1 MADLKPIGSE
11 KLTGES
17 KIKRIL
23 EISRYKENIPNNINE
38 TTRTEYSK
46 VLSDG
51 KEYEIVKEKMGYV
64 IKKRV
69 DESYDYIEPM
79 KNRKHY
85 NSYSAALKRLN
96 LIAKEVNRL
105 SENEEE
111 TPLFNLGEQKRF
123 TLKTPKPQLPPPAP
137 ATDQPVASSEMPVP
151 MGDVTSADDMPPVD
165 MSQNM
170 GSEETPMPDMGSEMP
185 DMGGEMPDM
194 GGEMPD
200 MGGEMPDMGGGKEE
214 VTFRTIQKLT
224 GKLGQKLRM
233 LDDTIGM
240 TSEDVKYVL
249 NSILSA
255 VDLSKLEDEDREDIL
270 AKFEEDYDEDMMGSE
285 DMGSEDMGDQIDVDT
300 EVDIEEP
307 TMAAPKEEFDEE
319 TEEGMI
325 RKKIGSI
332 MDSVFTESEVE
343 KLLSQ
348 YYRVNENEK
357 KLKEKRVSEYRK
369 VVLNQVKQL
378 AETKKQQDSA
388 EFIIT
393 ETKGFKFKG
402 KTNLKN
408 LVFENNGEILKID
421 LDGQFL

>member
-151 MGDVTSADDMPPVD
+151 MGDVTSADDMPPID

-170 GSEETPMPDMGSEMP
+170 GTEETPMPDMGDEMP
-185 DMGGEMPDM
+185 DMGDEIPDM
-194 GGEMPD
+194 GS
-200 MGGEMPDMGGGKEE
+200 EMPDMGGGKEE

-270 AKFEEDYDEDMMGSE
+270 SKFEEDYDEDMMGSE

-357 KLKEKRVSEYRK
+357 KLKEKRVNEYRK

>member
-38 TTRTEYSK
+38 TARTEYSK

-96 LIAKEVNRL
+96 FIAKEVNRL

-123 TLKTPKPQLPPPAP
+123 TLKTPKPQTPPPAP
-137 ATDQPVASSEMPVP
+137 VSDQPVAPTEMPAP

-170 GSEETPMPDMGSEMP
+170 GGEETPMPDMGNEMP
-185 DMGGEMPDM
+185 DMGG
-194 GGEMPD
+194 
-200 MGGEMPDMGGGKEE
+200 KEE
-214 VTFRTIQKLT
+214 VSFRTIQKLT

-233 LDDTIGM
+233 LDDTVGM

-270 AKFEEDYDEDMMGSE
+270 AKFEEDYDEDMMGS
-285 DMGSEDMGDQIDVDT
+285 DDMGDQIDVDT
-300 EVDIEEP
+300 EVDIQQPEMD
-307 TMAAPKEEFDEE
+307 TQKEEFGEEDED
-319 TEEGMI
+319 GMM
-325 RKKIGSI
+325 RKKISSI

-357 KLKEKRVSEYRK
+357 KLKNKKLSEYKK

-378 AETKKQQDSA
+378 AESKKQKDSA
-388 EFIIT
+388 EFIVN

>member
-151 MGDVTSADDMPPVD
+151 MGDVTSADDMPPID

-170 GSEETPMPDMGSEMP
+170 GTEETPMPDMGDEMP
-185 DMGGEMPDM
+185 DMGDEMPDM
-194 GGEMPD
+194 GS
-200 MGGEMPDMGGGKEE
+200 EMPDMGGGKEE

-332 MDSVFTESEVE
+332 MDSVFAESEVE

>member
-170 GSEETPMPDMGSEMP
+170 GSEETPMPDMGDEMP
-185 DMGGEMPDM
+185 DMGDEMPDM
-194 GGEMPD
+194 GS
-200 MGGEMPDMGGGKEE
+200 EMPDMGGGKEE

-270 AKFEEDYDEDMMGSE
+270 AKFEEDYDEDM
-285 DMGSEDMGDQIDVDT
+285 MGSEDMGDQIDVDT

>member
-38 TTRTEYSK
+38 TARTEYSK

-123 TLKTPKPQLPPPAP
+123 TLKTPRPTPPPAP
-137 ATDQPVASSEMPVP
+137 VSDQPVAPTEMPAP

-170 GSEETPMPDMGSEMP
+170 GGEETPMPDMGDETPDMGDEMPDMGNEMP
-185 DMGGEMPDM
+185 DMGG
-194 GGEMPD
+194 
-200 MGGEMPDMGGGKEE
+200 KEE
-214 VTFRTIQKLT
+214 VSFRTIQKLT

-233 LDDTIGM
+233 LDDTVGM

-270 AKFEEDYDEDMMGSE
+270 AKFEEDYDEDMMGS
-285 DMGSEDMGDQIDVDT
+285 DDMGDQIDVDT
-300 EVDIEEP
+300 EVDIQQPEMD
-307 TMAAPKEEFDEE
+307 TQKEEFGEEDED
-319 TEEGMI
+319 GMM
-325 RKKIGSI
+325 RKKISSI

-357 KLKEKRVSEYRK
+357 KLNNKKLSEYKK

-378 AETKKQQDSA
+378 AESKKQKDSA
-388 EFIIT
+388 EFIVN

>member
-170 GSEETPMPDMGSEMP
+170 GSEETPMPDMGDEMP
-185 DMGGEMPDM
+185 DMGDEMPDM
-194 GGEMPD
+194 GD
-200 MGGEMPDMGGGKEE
+200 EMPDMGGGKEE

-285 DMGSEDMGDQIDVDT
+285 DMGSEDMGDQIDFDT

-388 EFIIT
+388 EFIVT

>member
-64 IKKRV
+64 IKMRV

-123 TLKTPKPQLPPPAP
+123 TLKTPKPQTPPLAP
-137 ATDQPVASSEMPVP
+137 VSDQPVAPTEMPAP

-170 GSEETPMPDMGSEMP
+170 GGEETPIPDMGDEIPDMGDEMPDMGNEMP
-185 DMGGEMPDM
+185 DMGG
-194 GGEMPD
+194 
-200 MGGEMPDMGGGKEE
+200 KEE
-214 VTFRTIQKLT
+214 VSFRTIQKLT

-233 LDDTIGM
+233 LDDTVGM

-307 TMAAPKEEFDEE
+307 TMTAPKEEFDEE

-357 KLKEKRVSEYRK
+357 KLKEKRVNEYRK

>member
-17 KIKRIL
+17 KIKRFL
-23 EISRYKENIPNNINE
+23 EISRYKENIPSNINE
-38 TTRTEYSK
+38 TDRTEYSK

-85 NSYSAALKRLN
+85 SSYSAALKRLN

-105 SENEEE
+105 TENQEE
-111 TPLFNLGEQKRF
+111 TPLLNIGEQKKF
-123 TLKTPKPQLPPPAP
+123 TLKTPKPPVAP
-137 ATDQPVASSEMPVP
+137 TPVTPQPVAPQEMPSIDVQSSQTGATPPDDLPP
-151 MGDVTSADDMPPVD
+151 MD
-165 MSQNM
+165 MSQDMSGSSEQM
-170 GSEETPMPDMGSEMP
+170 GDEMSDMNAEMP
-185 DMGGEMPDM
+185 DMGNEMPNM
-194 GGEMPD
+194 GD
-200 MGGEMPDMGGGKEE
+200 REE

-233 LDDTIGM
+233 LDDSMGM
-240 TSEDVKYVL
+240 TSEDIKYVL

-255 VDLSKLEDEDREDIL
+255 VNLGKLNDEDREDIL
-270 AKFEEDYDEDMMGSE
+270 AKFEEDYDEDMIGSDE
-285 DMGSEDMGDQIDVDT
+285 MNTDMKI
-300 EVDIEEP
+300 DIE
-307 TMAAPKEEFDEE
+307 TDDEEQEMPPMKAEIEDE
-319 TEEGMI
+319 TEEGMY

-332 MDSVFTESEVE
+332 MDSVFAESEVE

-348 YYRVNENEK
+348 YYRINESEQLQK
-357 KLKEKRVSEYRK
+357 KNKDNHYKK
-369 VVLNQVKQL
+369 ITIKQVRQL
-378 AETKKQQDSA
+378 AETKEQRESA
-388 EFIIT
+388 EFIIR
-393 ETKGFKFKG
+393 ETSGFKFKG

-408 LVFENNGEILKID
+408 LVFEHEDNILKIS
-421 LDGQFL
+421 LDGEFL

>member
-170 GSEETPMPDMGSEMP
+170 GSEETPMPDMGDEMP
-185 DMGGEMPDM
+185 DMGD
-194 GGEMPD
+194 
-200 MGGEMPDMGGGKEE
+200 EMPDMGGGKEE

-285 DMGSEDMGDQIDVDT
+285 DMGSEDMGDQIDFDT

-388 EFIIT
+388 EFIVT

>member
-123 TLKTPKPQLPPPAP
+123 TLKTPKPQLPAP

-170 GSEETPMPDMGSEMP
+170 GSEETPIPDMGDEMPDMGSEMP
-185 DMGGEMPDM
+185 DMGS
-194 GGEMPD
+194 
-200 MGGEMPDMGGGKEE
+200 EMPDMGGGKEE

-388 EFIIT
+388 EFIVT

>member
-11 KLTGES
+11 RLTGES
-17 KIKRIL
+17 KIQRIL

-51 KEYEIVKEKMGYV
+51 NEYEIVKEKMGYV

-85 NSYSAALKRLN
+85 GSYSAALKRLN

-105 SENEEE
+105 VENEEE

-123 TLKTPKPQLPPPAP
+123 TLKTPKPPVPPSVP
-137 ATDQPVASSEMPVP
+137 ATDQPVAPAEMSAP

-170 GSEETPMPDMGSEMP
+170 GGEETPMPDMG
-185 DMGGEMPDM
+185 GEETPI
-194 GGEMPD
+194 
-200 MGGEMPDMGGGKEE
+200 PDMGGGKED
-214 VTFRTIQKLT
+214 VSFRTIQKLT

-233 LDDTIGM
+233 LDDTVGM

-270 AKFEEDYDEDMMGSE
+270 AKFEEDYDEDMMGS
-285 DMGSEDMGDQIDVDT
+285 DDMGDQIDVDT
-300 EVDIEEP
+300 EVDIQEP
-307 TMAAPKEEFDEE
+307 EMSAPKEEFGEEDED
-319 TEEGMI
+319 GMF

-332 MDSVFTESEVE
+332 MDSVFAESEVE

-357 KLKEKRVSEYRK
+357 KLKDKKIDEHKK
-369 VVLNQVKQL
+369 VTLNQVNQL
-378 AETKKQQDSA
+378 AETKKQKDSA
-388 EFIIT
+388 EFIIK

>member
-270 AKFEEDYDEDMMGSE
+270 SKFEEDYDEDMMGSE

-332 MDSVFTESEVE
+332 MDSVFAESVVE

>member
-38 TTRTEYSK
+38 TARTEYSK

-123 TLKTPKPQLPPPAP
+123 TLKTPRPTPPPAP
-137 ATDQPVASSEMPVP
+137 VSDQPVAPTEMPAP

-170 GSEETPMPDMGSEMP
+170 GGEETPMPDMGDETPDMGDEMPDMGNEMP
-185 DMGGEMPDM
+185 DMGG
-194 GGEMPD
+194 
-200 MGGEMPDMGGGKEE
+200 KEE
-214 VTFRTIQKLT
+214 VSFRTIQKLT

-233 LDDTIGM
+233 LDDTVGM

-270 AKFEEDYDEDMMGSE
+270 AKFEEDYDEDMMGS
-285 DMGSEDMGDQIDVDT
+285 DDMGDQIDVDT
-300 EVDIEEP
+300 EVDIQQPEMD
-307 TMAAPKEEFDEE
+307 TQKEEFGEEDED
-319 TEEGMI
+319 GMM
-325 RKKIGSI
+325 RKKISSI

-357 KLKEKRVSEYRK
+357 KLKNKKLSEYKK

-378 AETKKQQDSA
+378 AESKKQKDSA
-388 EFIIT
+388 EFIVN

>member
-38 TTRTEYSK
+38 TARTEFSK

-85 NSYSAALKRLN
+85 GSYSAALKRLN

-105 SENEEE
+105 VENEEE

-123 TLKTPKPQLPPPAP
+123 TLKTPKPPVPPSVP
-137 ATDQPVASSEMPVP
+137 ATDQPVAPAEMSAP

-170 GSEETPMPDMGSEMP
+170 GGEETPMPDMGGEETPIP
-185 DMGGEMPDM
+185 DMD
-194 GGEMPD
+194 
-200 MGGEMPDMGGGKEE
+200 GGKED
-214 VTFRTIQKLT
+214 VSFRTIQKLT

-233 LDDTIGM
+233 LDDTVGM

-270 AKFEEDYDEDMMGSE
+270 AKFEEDYDEDMMGS
-285 DMGSEDMGDQIDVDT
+285 DDMGDQIDVDT
-300 EVDIEEP
+300 EVDVEKPE
-307 TMAAPKEEFDEE
+307 MSAPKEEFSEEDED
-319 TEEGMI
+319 GF

-332 MDSVFTESEVE
+332 MDSVFAESEVE

-357 KLKEKRVSEYRK
+357 KLKDKKIDEYKK
-369 VVLNQVKQL
+369 VTLNQVNQL
-378 AETKKQQDSA
+378 AETKKQKDSA
-388 EFIIT
+388 EFIIK

>member
-38 TTRTEYSK
+38 TARTEYSK

-96 LIAKEVNRL
+96 FIAKEVNRL

-123 TLKTPKPQLPPPAP
+123 TLKTPKSQTPAP
-137 ATDQPVASSEMPVP
+137 VSDQPVAPTEMPAP

-170 GSEETPMPDMGSEMP
+170 GGEETPMPDMGDETP
-185 DMGGEMPDM
+185 DMGSERPDM
-194 GGEMPD
+194 
-200 MGGEMPDMGGGKEE
+200 GGKEE
-214 VTFRTIQKLT
+214 VSFRTIQKLT

-233 LDDTIGM
+233 LDDTVGM

-270 AKFEEDYDEDMMGSE
+270 AKFEEDYDEDMMGS
-285 DMGSEDMGDQIDVDT
+285 DDMGDQIDVDT
-300 EVDIEEP
+300 EIDIQQPEMD
-307 TMAAPKEEFDEE
+307 TQKEEFGEEDED
-319 TEEGMI
+319 GMM
-325 RKKIGSI
+325 RKKISSI

-357 KLKEKRVSEYRK
+357 KLNNKKLSEYKK

-378 AETKKQQDSA
+378 AESKKQKDSA
-388 EFIIT
+388 EFIVN

>member
-137 ATDQPVASSEMPVP
+137 ATDQPVAPSEMPVP

-170 GSEETPMPDMGSEMP
+170 GSEETPIPDMGDEMPDMGSEMP
-185 DMGGEMPDM
+185 DMGS
-194 GGEMPD
+194 
-200 MGGEMPDMGGGKEE
+200 EMPDMGGGKEE

-388 EFIIT
+388 EFIVT

>member
-23 EISRYKENIPNNINE
+23 EISRYKENIPSNINE
-38 TTRTEYSK
+38 TDRTEYSK

-85 NSYSAALKRLN
+85 SSYSAALKRLN

-105 SENEEE
+105 TENQEE
-111 TPLFNLGEQKRF
+111 TPLLNIGEQKKF
-123 TLKTPKPQLPPPAP
+123 TLKTPKPPAAP
-137 ATDQPVASSEMPVP
+137 DPVTSQPVAPQEMPPDDLPP
-151 MGDVTSADDMPPVD
+151 MD
-165 MSQNM
+165 MSQDMSGSGEQM
-170 GSEETPMPDMGSEMP
+170 GDMGDMGDEMP
-185 DMGGEMPDM
+185 DMGAEMPDM
-194 GGEMPD
+194 GDEMPS
-200 MGGEMPDMGGGKEE
+200 MGDREE
-214 VTFRTIQKLT
+214 VTFRTVQKLT

-233 LDDTIGM
+233 LDDSVGM
-240 TSEDVKYVL
+240 TSEDIKYVL

-255 VDLSKLEDEDREDIL
+255 VNLAKLDDEDREDIL
-270 AKFEEDYDEDMMGSE
+270 AKFEEDYDEDMMGSDEMNTDMDMDMETGDEGQEMPPMKTEIE
-285 DMGSEDMGDQIDVDT
+285 D
-300 EVDIEEP
+300 
-307 TMAAPKEEFDEE
+307 E
-319 TEEGMI
+319 TEEGMY

-332 MDSVFTESEVE
+332 MDSVFAESEVE

-348 YYRVNENEK
+348 YYRINESEQLQK
-357 KLKEKRVSEYRK
+357 KNKDTNYKK
-369 VVLNQVKQL
+369 IAIKQVRQL
-378 AETKKQQDSA
+378 AETKEQRESA
-388 EFIIT
+388 EFIIR
-393 ETKGFKFKG
+393 ETSGFKFKG

-408 LVFENNGEILKID
+408 LVFEHEDNILKIS
-421 LDGQFL
+421 LDGEFL

>member
-185 DMGGEMPDM
+185 DMGG
-194 GGEMPD
+194 
-200 MGGEMPDMGGGKEE
+200 GKEE

-233 LDDTIGM
+233 LDDTI
-240 TSEDVKYVL
+240 
-249 NSILSA
+249 
-255 VDLSKLEDEDREDIL
+255 SKLEDEDREDIL

>member
-137 ATDQPVASSEMPVP
+137 ATDQPVAPSEMPVP

-170 GSEETPMPDMGSEMP
+170 GSEETPMPDMGDEMP
-185 DMGGEMPDM
+185 DMGS
-194 GGEMPD
+194 
-200 MGGEMPDMGGGKEE
+200 EMPDMGGGKEE

-388 EFIIT
+388 EFIVT

>member
-151 MGDVTSADDMPPVD
+151 MGDVTSADDMPPID

-170 GSEETPMPDMGSEMP
+170 GTEETPMPDMGDEMP
-185 DMGGEMPDM
+185 DMGDEIPDM
-194 GGEMPD
+194 GS
-200 MGGEMPDMGGGKEE
+200 EMPDMGGGKEE

>member
-137 ATDQPVASSEMPVP
+137 ATDQPVAPSEMPVP

-170 GSEETPMPDMGSEMP
+170 GSKETPMPDMGDEMP
-185 DMGGEMPDM
+185 DMGS
-194 GGEMPD
+194 
-200 MGGEMPDMGGGKEE
+200 EMPDMGGGKEE

-388 EFIIT
+388 EFIVT

>member
-137 ATDQPVASSEMPVP
+137 ATDQPVAPSEMPVP

-170 GSEETPMPDMGSEMP
+170 GGEETPMPDMGDDMP
-185 DMGGEMPDM
+185 DMGDDMPDM
-194 GGEMPD
+194 S
-200 MGGEMPDMGGGKEE
+200 GEMPDMGGGKEE

-233 LDDTIGM
+233 LDDSVGM

-255 VDLSKLEDEDREDIL
+255 VNLSKLEDEDREDIL
-270 AKFEEDYDEDMMGSE
+270 AKFEEDYDEDM
-285 DMGSEDMGDQIDVDT
+285 MGSEDMGDQIDVDT

-357 KLKEKRVSEYRK
+357 KLKEKRVSEHRK
-369 VVLNQVKQL
+369 IVLNQVKQL

>member
-38 TTRTEYSK
+38 TARTEYSK

-123 TLKTPKPQLPPPAP
+123 TLKTPKPQTPPPAP
-137 ATDQPVASSEMPVP
+137 VSDQPVAPTEMPAP

-170 GSEETPMPDMGSEMP
+170 GGEETPMPDMGDETPDMGDEMP
-185 DMGGEMPDM
+185 DMGSERPDM
-194 GGEMPD
+194 
-200 MGGEMPDMGGGKEE
+200 GGKEE
-214 VTFRTIQKLT
+214 VSFRTIQKLT

-233 LDDTIGM
+233 LDDTVGM

-270 AKFEEDYDEDMMGSE
+270 AKFEEDYDEDMMGS
-285 DMGSEDMGDQIDVDT
+285 DDMGDQIDVDT
-300 EVDIEEP
+300 EVDIQQPEMD
-307 TMAAPKEEFDEE
+307 TQKEEFGEEDED
-319 TEEGMI
+319 GMM
-325 RKKIGSI
+325 RKKISSI

-357 KLKEKRVSEYRK
+357 KLNNKKLSEYKK

-378 AETKKQQDSA
+378 AESKKQKDSA
-388 EFIIT
+388 EFIVN

>member
-11 KLTGES
+11 RLTGKS
-17 KIKRIL
+17 KIQRIL

-38 TTRTEYSK
+38 TARTEYSK

-51 KEYEIVKEKMGYV
+51 NEYEIVKEKMGYV

-85 NSYSAALKRLN
+85 GSYSAALKRLN

-105 SENEEE
+105 VENEEE

-123 TLKTPKPQLPPPAP
+123 TLKTPKPPAP
-137 ATDQPVASSEMPVP
+137 PSVPATAQPVAPAEMPAP

-170 GSEETPMPDMGSEMP
+170 GGEETPMPDMG
-185 DMGGEMPDM
+185 GEETP
-194 GGEMPD
+194 MPD

-214 VTFRTIQKLT
+214 VSFRTIQKLT

-233 LDDTIGM
+233 LDDTVGM

-270 AKFEEDYDEDMMGSE
+270 AKFEEDYDEDMMGS
-285 DMGSEDMGDQIDVDT
+285 DDMGDQIDVDT
-300 EVDIEEP
+300 EVDIQEP
-307 TMAAPKEEFDEE
+307 EMSAPKEEFGEEDED
-319 TEEGMI
+319 GMF

-332 MDSVFTESEVE
+332 MDSVFAESEVE

-357 KLKEKRVSEYRK
+357 KLKDKKIDEYKK
-369 VVLNQVKQL
+369 VTLNQVNQL
-378 AETKKQQDSA
+378 AETKKQKNSA
-388 EFIIT
+388 EFIIK

>member
-23 EISRYKENIPNNINE
+23 EISRYKENIPSNINE
-38 TTRTEYSK
+38 TDRTEYSK

-85 NSYSAALKRLN
+85 SSYSAALKRLN

-105 SENEEE
+105 TENQEE
-111 TPLFNLGEQKRF
+111 TPLLNIGEQKKF
-123 TLKTPKPQLPPPAP
+123 TLKTPKPPAAP
-137 ATDQPVASSEMPVP
+137 DPVTSQPVAPQEMPSVDVQSSQTGTTPPDDLPP
-151 MGDVTSADDMPPVD
+151 MD
-165 MSQNM
+165 MSQDMSGSGEQM
-170 GSEETPMPDMGSEMP
+170 GDMGDMGDEMPEMGAEMP
-185 DMGGEMPDM
+185 DMGDEMPSM
-194 GGEMPD
+194 GD
-200 MGGEMPDMGGGKEE
+200 REE
-214 VTFRTIQKLT
+214 VTFRTVQKLT

-233 LDDTIGM
+233 LDDSVGM
-240 TSEDVKYVL
+240 TSEDIKYVL

-255 VDLSKLEDEDREDIL
+255 VNLAKLDDEDREDIL
-270 AKFEEDYDEDMMGSE
+270 AKFEEDYDEDMMGSDEMNTDMDMDMETGDEGQEMPPMKTEIE
-285 DMGSEDMGDQIDVDT
+285 D
-300 EVDIEEP
+300 
-307 TMAAPKEEFDEE
+307 E
-319 TEEGMI
+319 TEEGMY

-332 MDSVFTESEVE
+332 MDSVFAESEVE

-348 YYRVNENEK
+348 YYRINESEQLQK
-357 KLKEKRVSEYRK
+357 KNKDTNYKK
-369 VVLNQVKQL
+369 IAIKQVRQL
-378 AETKKQQDSA
+378 AETKEQRESA
-388 EFIIT
+388 EFIIR
-393 ETKGFKFKG
+393 ETSGFKFKG

-408 LVFENNGEILKID
+408 LVFEHEDNILKIS
-421 LDGQFL
+421 LDGEFL

>member
-170 GSEETPMPDMGSEMP
+170 GGEETPTPDMGDEMP
-185 DMGGEMPDM
+185 DMGDEMS
-194 GGEMPD
+194 
-200 MGGEMPDMGGGKEE
+200 DMGGGKEE

-233 LDDTIGM
+233 LDDTVGM

-285 DMGSEDMGDQIDVDT
+285 DMGSEDMGDQIDFDT

-332 MDSVFTESEVE
+332 MDSVFSESEVE

-388 EFIIT
+388 EFIVT

>member
-38 TTRTEYSK
+38 TARTEYSK

-151 MGDVTSADDMPPVD
+151 MGDVTSADDMPPID

-170 GSEETPMPDMGSEMP
+170 GTEETPMPDMGDEMP
-185 DMGGEMPDM
+185 DMGDEMPDM
-194 GGEMPD
+194 GS
-200 MGGEMPDMGGGKEE
+200 EMPDMGGGKEE

-332 MDSVFTESEVE
+332 MDSVFAESEVE

>member
-38 TTRTEYSK
+38 TARTEYSK

-123 TLKTPKPQLPPPAP
+123 TLKTPKPQTPPPAP
-137 ATDQPVASSEMPVP
+137 VSDQPVAPTEMPAP

-170 GSEETPMPDMGSEMP
+170 GGEETPMPDMGDETPDMGDEMPDMGNEMP
-185 DMGGEMPDM
+185 DMGG
-194 GGEMPD
+194 
-200 MGGEMPDMGGGKEE
+200 KEE
-214 VTFRTIQKLT
+214 VSFRTIQKLT

-270 AKFEEDYDEDMMGSE
+270 AKFEEDYDEDMMGS
-285 DMGSEDMGDQIDVDT
+285 DDMGDQIDVDT
-300 EVDIEEP
+300 EIDIQQPEMD
-307 TMAAPKEEFDEE
+307 TQKEEFGEEDED
-319 TEEGMI
+319 GMMH
-325 RKKIGSI
+325 KKISSI

-357 KLKEKRVSEYRK
+357 KLNNKKLSEYKK

-378 AETKKQQDSA
+378 AESKKQKDSA
-388 EFIIT
+388 EFIVN

>member
-170 GSEETPMPDMGSEMP
+170 GGEETPMPDMGDEMPDMGDEMPDMGSEMP
-185 DMGGEMPDM
+185 DMS
-194 GGEMPD
+194 
-200 MGGEMPDMGGGKEE
+200 GGKEE

-270 AKFEEDYDEDMMGSE
+270 SKFEEDYDEDMMGSE

>member
-11 KLTGES
+11 RLTGKS
-17 KIKRIL
+17 KIQRIL
-23 EISRYKENIPNNINE
+23 EISRYKENIPKSINE

-51 KEYEIVKEKMGYV
+51 NEYEIVKEKMGYV

-85 NSYSAALKRLN
+85 GSYSAALKRLN

-105 SENEEE
+105 VENEEE

-123 TLKTPKPQLPPPAP
+123 TLKTPKPPVPPSVP
-137 ATDQPVASSEMPVP
+137 ATAQPVAPAEMPAP

-165 MSQNM
+165 MSQNI
-170 GSEETPMPDMGSEMP
+170 GGEETPMPDMGGEETPMP
-185 DMGGEMPDM
+185 DMGGEETPMPDM
-194 GGEMPD
+194 GGEI
-200 MGGEMPDMGGGKEE
+200 PDMGGGKEE
-214 VTFRTIQKLT
+214 VSFRTIQKLT

-233 LDDTIGM
+233 LDDTVGM

-270 AKFEEDYDEDMMGSE
+270 ANFEDDYDEDMMGS
-285 DMGSEDMGDQIDVDT
+285 DDMGDQIDVDT
-300 EVDIEEP
+300 EVDVEEP
-307 TMAAPKEEFDEE
+307 KMSAPKEEFSEE
-319 TEEGMI
+319 DDDGF
-325 RKKIGSI
+325 RKRISPI
-332 MDSVFTESEVE
+332 MDSFFAESEVE
-343 KLLSQ
+343 KLLSR
-348 YYRVNENEK
+348 YYRVNEKEK
-357 KLKEKRVSEYRK
+357 KLKDKKIDEYKK
-369 VVLNQVKQL
+369 VTLNQVNQL
-378 AETKKQQDSA
+378 AETKKQKDSA
-388 EFIIT
+388 EFIIK

>member
-170 GSEETPMPDMGSEMP
+170 GGEETPMPDMGDEMP
-185 DMGGEMPDM
+185 DMGDEMPDM
-194 GGEMPD
+194 GS
-200 MGGEMPDMGGGKEE
+200 EMPDMGGGKEE

-357 KLKEKRVSEYRK
+357 KLKEKRVSEHRK
-369 VVLNQVKQL
+369 IVLNQVKQL